1 MPLLRFMAKIVDEP
15 KNVAI
20 EILKKLIAEQVS
32 VYRRTNVVKSE
43 LFSEKLQRTL
53 PRITVNEKS
62 RV

>member
-1 MPLLRFMAKIVDEP
+1 MAKIVDEP

>member
-1 MPLLRFMAKIVDEP
+1 MAKIVNEP

>member
-1 MPLLRFMAKIVDEP
+1 MAKIVDEP

-32 VYRRTNVVKSE
+32 VYRRSNVVKSE

-53 PRITVNEKS
+53 PRIIVNEKS